1 MVVSNL
7 NFRAAVVAPSETNSV
22 LIVDANRM
30 LTVTVTG
37 QRFKLVPGRRA
48 EVRKASRGVDCQQPP
63 PAYPVKVRWK
73 RFTCNL

>member
-1 MVVSNL
+1 
-7 NFRAAVVAPSETNSV
+7 
-22 LIVDANRM
+22 M

-37 QRFKLVPGRRA
+37 QRFKLVPGRKA